1 MRVTFRVVSNS
12 SVDAGEKKA
21 SGAED
26 LRLAL
31 RRLSLRRQNNLSER
45 RFFEEE
51 RERRRGGHDALGQES
66 VFTPSDSIMSLGNLH
81 LWASRG
87 PYLPDKLQIVKPL
100 EGEGEGA
107 RSGTGCKVGRSREG
121 EWLRGVGPKKG
132 NKQGW
137 GAEVERRWE
146 SRHGRVPEG
155 DLEGVWGWARRT
167 GAGIERER
175 GKRWAR
181 DRAGGRKRRSER
193 ERLGRPPTLM
203 LFNSFWSLMHRHKS
217 SSYYKDTQP
226 RGWL

>member
-1 MRVTFRVVSNS
+1 MSVSFGNS
-12 SVDAGEKKA
+12 LDGGEKKT

-51 RERRRGGHDALGQES
+51 RERRRRGGHNALGQDS
-66 VFTPSDSIMSLGNLH
+66 LLTPSDSIMSLGHLH

-100 EGEGEGA
+100 EGEGERGRGA
-107 RSGTGCKVGRSREG
+107 GCKAGRSWEG
-121 EWLRGVGPKKG
+121 ERHRGVGPKKG
-132 NKQGW
+132 NKRGW

-146 SRHGRVPEG
+146 SCQGRER
-155 DLEGVWGWARRT
+155 VWGWARRT
-167 GAGIERER
+167 GAGVERER

-181 DRAGGRKRRSER
+181 DRAGGRKRRSAR
-193 ERLGRPPTLM
+193 ERKETPLTLT
-203 LFNSFWSLMHRHKS
+203 LFNSFWSLMHHHKS

-226 RGWL
+226 REWL